1 MEHFYQFHSQ
11 NKHGIINVE
20 EFRNHVTELQNKG
33 YLTYV
38 YKDNGD
44 CFRQFSNF

>member
-1 MEHFYQFHSQ
+1 MERFYQFHSE

-20 EFRNHVTELQNKG
+20 EFRKRVSELQDKG

-38 YKDNGD
+38 FNDKNS